1 MRILILTST
10 YPDRVVSY
18 SASFISVL
26 TEYLQRQGHQI
37 VIVTQRRPDTPPDVC
52 TEGIETRRFEFSG
65 WESNMRWA
73 TQKSVPLTST
83 LSFLWNMFQTAR
95 GVIKERDIEILH
107 CFWVIPSGFLG
118 VFLKAFTGVPLVVT
132 APGSDLN
139 VWVHRRFIR
148 SFIAFTVRRVDRLI
162 VLGRQMKESA
172 LAVGGKSER
181 IVSMLGNGGVDLAR
195 FNPASPEEKAAARA
209 TLGLPPSS
217 LLCLFIGR
225 LERPKL
231 VPLLIEAVAL
241 ARCNEPS
248 LKLLLVGGGE
258 WDHGNIDDKLL
269 EETVL
274 SYGPQ
279 APDAL
284 RPYLAASDL
293 FLYASTMEG
302 IPLAIVEAMASGL
315 PVVASDVGGI
325 PDIVLDGVTGY
336 TIENDPALFAAHIV
350 ALARDVEKRAEMG
363 QLGHRRATDA
373 LSSQSILPQ
382 IEQIYKETL
391 KRNDVNGRVR

>member
-10 YPDRVVSY
+10 FPDRVVSY
-18 SASFISVL
+18 SASFIFVL
-26 TEYLQRQGHQI
+26 SEYLQRQGHQV

-52 TEGIETRRFEFSG
+52 TEGIEIRRFEFSG
-65 WESNMRWA
+65 WESNLRWA
-73 TQKSVPLTST
+73 TQKSVPLGST
-83 LSFLWNMFQTAR
+83 LSFLWHMFQTAR
-95 GVIKERDIEILH
+95 KVIQERETDVIH

-118 VFLKAFTGVPLVVT
+118 IFLKAFSGTPLVVT

-162 VLGRQMKESA
+162 VLGRQMKASA
-172 LAVGGKSER
+172 LAVGGKPDR
-181 IVSMLGNGGVDLAR
+181 IVSMLGNGGVDLTR
-195 FNPASPEEKAAARA
+195 FNPSSPEEKAAARA
-209 TLGLPPSS
+209 KLGLEPSS
-217 LLCLFIGR
+217 VLCLFIGR

-231 VPLLIEAVAL
+231 ISLLIEAVAV
-241 ARCNEPS
+241 ARLKEPS

-258 WDHGNIDDKLL
+258 WDHGNLDTGLL
-269 EETVL
+269 QETVL

-279 APDAL
+279 APDEL

-315 PVVASDVGGI
+315 PVVASAVGGI
-325 PDIVLDGVTGY
+325 PDIVQDGVTGY
-336 TIENDPALFAAHIV
+336 TVENDPALFAARIG
-350 ALARDVEKRAEMG
+350 ALAMDEEKRVEMG
-363 QLGHRRATDA
+363 RLGHRRAVDA

-382 IEQIYKETL
+382 IERVYMEAIEQ
-391 KRNDVNGRVR
+391 NGR